1 MTAGALL
8 YSRQPRP
15 DGGRN
20 LMTTPKPTK
29 VILAKLGL
37 DGHDRGV
44 KVIAKA
50 LEKAGMDVVYMG
62 MRVTPEQVAD
72 RAQEENADVIGI
84 SLLSGAHKPLM
95 AKLMKA
101 VEEREMRGEA
111 IVLLG
116 GTVPDADRGA
126 LADIGVDGV
135 FPVGSSL
142 REIEAFISERLSARE
157 ERR

>member
-1 MTAGALL
+1 
-8 YSRQPRP
+8 
-15 DGGRN
+15 
-20 LMTTPKPTK
+20 MTTPKPTK

-62 MRVTPEQVAD
+62 MRVTPEQVVD
-72 RAQEENADVIGI
+72 RAQQEDADVIGV

-95 AKLMKA
+95 SKLMKA
-101 VEEREMRGEA
+101 VDEREMRGETL
-111 IVLLG
+111 ILLG
-116 GTVPDADRGA
+116 GTVPDRDIEA
-126 LADIGVDGV
+126 LQEIGVDGV

-142 REIEAFISERLSARE
+142 RDIQAFINGRLAGKE
-157 ERR
+157 

>member
-1 MTAGALL
+1 M
-8 YSRQPRP
+8 P
-15 DGGRN
+15 DA
-20 LMTTPKPTK
+20 KPAK

-62 MRVTPEQVAD
+62 MRVTPEEVVD
-72 RAQEENADVIGI
+72 RAQAEDADVIGI

-95 AKLMKA
+95 TKLMK
-101 VEEREMRGEA
+101 VIDEREMRGEA
-111 IVLLG
+111 LILLG
-116 GTVPDADRGA
+116 GTVPDGDVEA
-126 LADIGVDGV
+126 LNELGVDGV

-142 REIEAFISERLSARE
+142 RDIQAFIVERLAGPDPLAE
-157 ERR
+157 KE

>member
-1 MTAGALL
+1 MPNA
-8 YSRQPRP
+8 
-15 DGGRN
+15 
-20 LMTTPKPTK
+20 KPAK

-62 MRVTPEQVAD
+62 MRVTPEEVVD
-72 RAQEENADVIGI
+72 RAQAEDADVIGI

-95 AKLMKA
+95 AKLMK
-101 VEEREMRGEA
+101 VIDEREMRGEA
-111 IVLLG
+111 LILLG
-116 GTVPDADRGA
+116 GTVPDDDVEA
-126 LADIGVDGV
+126 LNEIGVDGV

-142 REIEAFISERLSARE
+142 RDIQAFIAERLAGAKPLAGKE
-157 ERR
+157 

>member
-1 MTAGALL
+1 MA
-8 YSRQPRP
+8 SK
-15 DGGRN
+15 N
-20 LMTTPKPTK
+20 KPTK

-62 MRVTPEQVAD
+62 MRVTPEQVVA
-72 RAQEENADVIGI
+72 RAQQEGADVIGI

-95 AKLMKA
+95 AKLMK
-101 VEEREMRGEA
+101 VVDEREMRGEA
-111 IVLLG
+111 LILLG
-116 GTVPDADRGA
+116 GTVADSDFQA
-126 LADIGVDGV
+126 LKDLGVDGI

-142 REIEAFISERLSARE
+142 RDIESFIRNQVAAPD
-157 ERR
+157 

>member
-1 MTAGALL
+1 
-8 YSRQPRP
+8 
-15 DGGRN
+15 
-20 LMTTPKPTK
+20 MTTPKPTK

-62 MRVTPEQVAD
+62 MRVTPEQVVD
-72 RAQEENADVIGI
+72 RAQQEDADVIGV

-95 AKLMKA
+95 SKLMKA
-101 VEEREMRGEA
+101 VDEREMRGETL
-111 IVLLG
+111 ILLG
-116 GTVPDADRGA
+116 GTVPDRDIEA
-126 LADIGVDGV
+126 LQEIGVDGV

-142 REIEAFISERLSARE
+142 RDIQAFIKERLAGKE
-157 ERR
+157 

>member
-1 MTAGALL
+1 MADA
-8 YSRQPRP
+8 
-15 DGGRN
+15 
-20 LMTTPKPTK
+20 KPAK

-62 MRVTPEQVAD
+62 MRVTPEEVVD
-72 RAQEENADVIGI
+72 RAQAEDADVIGI

-95 AKLMKA
+95 TKLMK
-101 VEEREMRGEA
+101 VIDEREMRGEA
-111 IVLLG
+111 LILLG
-116 GTVPDADRGA
+116 GTVPDGDVAA
-126 LADIGVDGV
+126 LAEIGVDRV

-142 REIEAFISERLSARE
+142 RDIQAFITERLAGD
-157 ERR
+157 ERLAGKE

>member
-1 MTAGALL
+1 M
-8 YSRQPRP
+8 P
-15 DGGRN
+15 DA
-20 LMTTPKPTK
+20 KPAK

-62 MRVTPEQVAD
+62 MRVTPEEVVD
-72 RAQEENADVIGI
+72 RAQAEDADVIGI

-95 AKLMKA
+95 AKLMK
-101 VEEREMRGEA
+101 VIDEREMRGEA
-111 IVLLG
+111 LILLG
-116 GTVPDADRGA
+116 GTVPDDDVEA
-126 LADIGVDGV
+126 LNEIGVDGV

-142 REIEAFISERLSARE
+142 RDIQAFIGERLAGTKPLADKE
-157 ERR
+157 